1 MPVNKPAVGALL
13 LGAIP
18 FVAMCFSVSYW
29 DRIEPF
35 LLGLPFNFFWLMCWI
50 VLSTVCM
57 RAAYG
62 LEKRARRDD
71 KPE

>member
-1 MPVNKPAVGALL
+1 
-13 LGAIP
+13 
-18 FVAMCFSVSYW
+18 MCFSVSYW
-29 DRIEPF
+29 DRIEPL